1 MADARQVHQAEV
13 AAINDQA
20 LLGLATTQQ
29 LLRELSVRGE
39 VSALVETDPQPALWL
54 QAAAEGM
61 LQILPEHL
69 LNYRTVD
76 EPMMTS
82 GRIADLILKHLSSE
96 WVSASDL
103 RRKMAYRDRDAFA
116 DAIDGLVSEGLAEQ
130 RSARDGGKSYR
141 RVRPVTSIRFARDV
155 V

>member
-1 MADARQVHQAEV
+1 MIVTSKAQQVHQAEV
-13 AAINDQA
+13 AAVNDQA

-76 EPMMTS
+76 ERPEP
-82 GRIADLILKHLSSE
+82 AL
-96 WVSASDL
+96 
-103 RRKMAYRDRDAFA
+103 
-116 DAIDGLVSEGLAEQ
+116 
-130 RSARDGGKSYR
+130 
-141 RVRPVTSIRFARDV
+141 RPVTSIRFARDV